1 MSDSPLFSII
11 LPIYNVEKYIDRCI
25 NTILNQEFSNY
36 EIILVDDGS
45 TDSCPEL
52 CDRYGKFSKKIK
64 VLHKKNGGLSSARNA
79 GLNIATGK
87 YIFWVDSDDYLPMGT
102 LKQLGEILCK
112 NDVDILKFNYIRQ
125 PDNITIN
132 SILKPGNYN
141 RKKIEEVVIP
151 LALKNT
157 GEFIMSAWAH
167 IYKREFITRNN
178 LSLSQKDK

>member
-64 VLHKKNGGLSSARNA
+64 VL
-79 GLNIATGK
+79 
-87 YIFWVDSDDYLPMGT
+87 D
-102 LKQLGEILCK
+102 
-112 NDVDILKFNYIRQ
+112 
-125 PDNITIN
+125 
-132 SILKPGNYN
+132 
-141 RKKIEEVVIP
+141 RKSVV
-151 LALKNT
+151 
-157 GEFIMSAWAH
+157 
-167 IYKREFITRNN
+167 
-178 LSLSQKDK
+178 